1 LKNAARIAAAFAC
14 AAVVLVAPAGAPA
27 GEPPNQNDPCSA
39 GGRDSCG
46 TTGVG
51 FYANYRYGIRWFG
64 DYRGAVPGL
73 PHTFCIDLRY
83 WYPSPKYRFRKDTS
97 ATLKNRDGETVSVE
111 NRRRMAYAMWTFGQ
125 SSNPKQQAAVMLYV
139 HSLMGDSQPGEVDPN
154 GVGRGLPAL
163 FKKIAHDSARYH
175 GPYRIDVAL
184 PATLSVGQSGAA
196 TVRVL
201 AASGAGVPGLDLTLT
216 AAGANVGRSATTDSQ
231 GNARVQ
237 LQATSV
243 GELSLSARA
252 TGLPSTLPV
261 IYTPAFPAAARN
273 GQRLAGPAS
282 QVVTGSA
289 GSSAAKAQIVVS
301 SAATPATVVAG
312 GASRDQVT
320 IQNAASTFRV
330 RAAANL
336 FGPFRTQ
343 AEIACDGPPF
353 WTGTVTTA
361 GSGTYTTDP
370 VKLDDVGWYQYQHDV
385 PDDPNHV
392 GVTTSCGDT
401 KERVKVVAAPLVYTN
416 VSSQSADPGAQIFD
430 RVTVDGL
437 AGQRAT
443 VRVAL
448 YGPFSS
454 PKSIRCSGP
463 PVWSGKI
470 DAPDDGDYQT
480 PPVKLTDAGYY
491 TFHET
496 LEGSE
501 FVLPR
506 KTRCGETSETTVV
519 GGAHTIVS
527 AEVVVPGSTVFDR
540 IKVIGLRASDRIDVQ
555 LFGPYAS
562 RSAISCKGTP
572 YWRGSVAAKAS
583 GTVRTPA
590 IVLKNVG
597 FYTFVERVGA
607 KVKTVCG
614 EAAETSLARPL
625 VLTGRGDPA
634 ARARHVAAG
643 NPLEPTRVRVAALG
657 IDAPVFPV
665 SISLSAGALAVPPL
679 IHRAG
684 WWADGVTPGSRAGA
698 TLIAGHVDSA
708 KAGLGAFGPLRAAR
722 RGQKV
727 QVTTRNGQTRTYRIV
742 SVQEMPKEQLPTS
755 PYSRRGRPRLV
766 LVTCGGPFNAAIGHY
781 RDNIVVTALPA

>member
-1 LKNAARIAAAFAC
+1 LKIVAQTVAALAC
-14 AAVVLVAPAGAPA
+14 AAAILVAPAGAPA
-27 GEPPNQNDPCSA
+27 GEPPNQNDPCSK
-39 GGRDSCG
+39 GGRDACG

-64 DYRGAVPGL
+64 DYRGVVAGVP
-73 PHTFCIDLRY
+73 HAFCIDLRY
-83 WYPSPKYRFRKDTS
+83 WYPSAKYRYRASTS
-97 ATLKNRDGETVSVE
+97 ATLENRDGEAVSLE
-111 NRRRMAYAMWTFGQ
+111 NQRRIAYSIWTFGRT
-125 SSNPKQQAAVMLYV
+125 SDPKRQAAVMLYV
-139 HSLMGDSQPGEVDPN
+139 HSLMGDAQPGEVDPK
-154 GVGRGLPAL
+154 GVGRGIPAL
-163 FKKIAHDSARYH
+163 FRRIAQDSERYH
-175 GPYRIDVAL
+175 GPYRIDVQL
-184 PATLSVGQSGAA
+184 SGKLSVGQQGTA
-196 TVRVL
+196 TIRVV
-201 AASGAGVPGLDLTLT
+201 AASGAALPNLELRLTT
-216 AAGANVGRSATTDSQ
+216 EGASAPASVKTDGQ
-231 GNARVQ
+231 GNAQVNV
-237 LQATSV
+237 LATGV
-243 GELSLSARA
+243 GEIRMTARA
-252 TGLPSTLPV
+252 TGLASTLPV
-261 IYTPAFPAAARN
+261 IYTPATPAAARN

-289 GSSAAKAQIVVS
+289 GGSAARAQIVVT
-301 SAATPATVVAG
+301 SAATPATIVAG
-312 GASRDQVT
+312 AVSRDRVT
-320 IQNAASTFRV
+320 IQNAAPTFRV
-330 RAAANL
+330 RAAASL
-336 FGPFRTQ
+336 YGPFRTQ
-343 AEIACDGPPF
+343 AEIVCDVPPF

-370 VKLDDVGWYQYQHDV
+370 VELDEVGWYQYQHEV
-385 PDDPNHV
+385 PEDANHV
-392 GVTTSCGDT
+392 GATTSCADA

-416 VSSQSADPGAQIFD
+416 VSSQSANPGSAIFD

-448 YGPFSS
+448 YGPFAS
-454 PKSIRCSGP
+454 PNSIRCSGK

-470 DAPDDGDYQT
+470 DAPDDGEYQT

-527 AEVVVPGSTVFDR
+527 AEVVLPGSPVFDR
-540 IKVIGLRASDRIDVQ
+540 IKVVGLSASDKIDVQ

-562 RSAISCKGTP
+562 RSAISCKGSP
-572 YWRGSVAAKAS
+572 YWHGTVAAKAS
-583 GTVRTPA
+583 GTVRTPP
-590 IVLKNVG
+590 IVLKKVG
-597 FYTFVERVGA
+597 FYTFVERVGS

-625 VLTGRGDPA
+625 ILTGRGDPA
-634 ARARHVAAG
+634 TRTRAAAATRS
-643 NPLEPTRVRVAALG
+643 EPTRVRIAALG
-657 IDAPVFPV
+657 IDTPVFPV

-684 WWADGVTPGSRAGA
+684 WWADGEAPGSTTGA

-708 KAGLGAFGPLRAAR
+708 KAGLGAFGPLREAR

-727 QVTTRNGQTRTYRIV
+727 QVTTKDGRTRTYRIV

-755 PYSRRGRPRLV
+755 PYSRAGRPRLV
-766 LVTCGGPFNAAIGHY
+766 LVTCGGPFNRALGHY
-781 RDNIVVTALPA
+781 RDNIVVTAVPG